1 VEIFRP
7 SGTIGHANILGA
19 FLAMSLPIAISQ
31 VLLQPGLRRKLLP
44 FLALCVGTTALVMSF
59 SRGAWISFSAAATW
73 VLLVAVVIGKLRGK
87 HLLGVVISVAAVAFM
102 VVTFSSLVE
111 SRIFDPDPGSAKDRM
126 RLNELAWN
134 MIQDHPLLG
143 VGVNTFGKVMSEY
156 DFTHFGPQNVVH
168 NVYLLMTAESGVFAL
183 LAYLWLILAIG
194 RQAVKAMGSKNL
206 NLCMTATAIL
216 GGFVGLWF
224 QMLVEILVT
233 GPPVQVFWFFVGIIG
248 GINGMQQRDLA
259 RASAPRRGRVRSPGR
274 RGGDGGDEEGMA
286 PREILDDPW
295 DRGLSRDGASR

>member
-1 VEIFRP
+1 
-7 SGTIGHANILGA
+7 
-19 FLAMSLPIAISQ
+19 
-31 VLLQPGLRRKLLP
+31 
-44 FLALCVGTTALVMSF
+44 
-59 SRGAWISFSAAATW
+59 
-73 VLLVAVVIGKLRGK
+73 
-87 HLLGVVISVAAVAFM
+87 
-102 VVTFSSLVE
+102 
-111 SRIFDPDPGSAKDRM
+111 
-126 RLNELAWN
+126 
-134 MIQDHPLLG
+134 
-143 VGVNTFGKVMSEY
+143 VMSEY

-194 RQAVKAMGSKNL
+194 RQAVKAMRSKNL
-206 NLCMTATAIL
+206 SLCMTATAIL

-259 RASAPRRGRVRSPGR
+259 RASAPRRGKVRSPGSQV
-274 RGGDGGDEEGMA
+274 GDGDDEEGMA
-286 PREILDDPW
+286 PRETLDDPW